1 MEITQLSNRF
11 KAFAEGEC
19 KDSSPLYEHLS
30 LKISEDHDLLELSSH
45 AQEGQPIP
53 NLFLGAV
60 HYLLQ
65 SGCNHPLKEYYPS
78 MLESPLNLKSI
89 FSHFKDFCLAFK
101 SDIIN
106 LLQTKRVQTNEVRRS
121 AYLYPSF
128 CYMYDKVKKP
138 LSLIEIGTSAGL
150 QLLWDQYGYSYRN
163 GHHYGDKTSK
173 VQVTAEIRGKQF
185 PARLEKIP
193 PVASKVGLDL
203 HVCDITN
210 PKNALWLKS
219 LIWPEHRDRV
229 LLFEKAAQLFIE
241 NPVELIEGDGVTLLP
256 DVVEQAPADSA
267 ICIFHTHVANQMP
280 EELKHKLIKIIK
292 TLGAQ
297 RDVFHLYNNMWDRK
311 LHLDSYLNG
320 REEQHVIGE
329 TDGHG
334 RWFEW
339 NLH

>member
-1 MEITQLSNRF
+1 MEITQQSNRF
-11 KAFAEGEC
+11 INFAEHEC
-19 KDSSPLYEHLS
+19 KGSSPLYEYLS
-30 LKISEDHDLLELSSH
+30 LKISEDKDLLELSSH
-45 AQEGQPIP
+45 AKEGQPIP

-65 SGCNHPLKEYYPS
+65 SGFKHPLKEYYPS
-78 MLESPLNLKSI
+78 LVKQPLNLEGI
-89 FSHFKDFCLAFK
+89 FPHFKNFCLAFK
-101 SDIIN
+101 SEVLH

-150 QLLWDQYGYSYRN
+150 QLLWDQYCYSYGD
-163 GHHYGDKTSK
+163 GHLYGKKTSK
-173 VQVTAEIRGKQF
+173 LQIYAEIRGELF
-185 PARLEKIP
+185 PSHLENIP
-193 PVASKVGLDL
+193 PVVSKVGLDL
-203 HVCDITN
+203 HVCDITDPEN
-210 PKNALWLKS
+210 ELWLRS
-219 LIWPEHRDRV
+219 LIWPEHQDRV
-229 LLFEKAAQLFIE
+229 KLFEKAAQLFSE
-241 NPVELIEGDGVTLLP
+241 NPVNLIEGDGVSLLYDIAKQTP
-256 DVVEQAPADSA
+256 EDSA

-280 EELKHKLIKIIK
+280 EQLKHELINIVKKLG
-292 TLGAQ
+292 TQ

-320 REEQHVIGE
+320 GEEQLIIGE

-339 NLH
+339 GLH